1 MKAVVL
7 RQFKDKQTKQIYKE
21 KQIIEKD
28 VKRLKEINS
37 TSFGKLVEIDKQELK
52 QMTKKELIQ
61 IANDIGIELNE
72 SMKKDE
78 ILMGL
83 MKWI

>member
-37 TSFGKLVEIDKQELK
+37 TSFGKLVEIDQQELK

-72 SMKKDE
+72 SMKKNE

>member
-7 RQFKDKQTKQIYKE
+7 RQFKDRHTKQIYKE

-37 TSFGKLVEIDKQELK
+37 TSFGKLVEIDQQELK
-52 QMTKKELIQ
+52 QLTKKELIQ

-72 SMKKDE
+72 TMKKDE
-78 ILMGL
+78 IIMGL